1 MPNPYDALR
10 DAAEAMAAA
19 LRDEGHGT
27 PGRPENEEC
36 GCCAALAEYD
46 RAMGGA
52 S

>member
-10 DAAEAMAAA
+10 DAAEAMASA
-19 LRDEGHGT
+19 LRDEGHG
-27 PGRPENEEC
+27 GDDVDDA
-36 GCCAALAEYD
+36 GCCLGCGALAEYD

>member
-19 LRDEGHGT
+19 LRDQGHD
-27 PGRPENEEC
+27 EKEEDGGG
-36 GCCAALAEYD
+36 GCLGCAALAEYA